1 MNPRQRFNATMS
13 KPLVGVGEFFA
24 MMSETLAV
32 MFRPPFAWREL
43 IQQAWF
49 VSRVSIVPT
58 IMMSI
63 PFTVM
68 SVFVINLLLVEIG
81 AQDAAGSGAA
91 LGAVTQIGPMVTVL
105 VVAGAGAT
113 AMCADLGARTIRD
126 EIDAMRVLGINPLQR
141 LVAPR
146 VVAATLVA
154 VLLSPLV
161 TAVGLLGGF
170 AFSVFLQNATPGT
183 FVGGL
188 TLLVGLPEIVISLV
202 KAALFGFTAAM
213 IACYKGL
220 AVGRGPAEVGN
231 AVNETVVFSFVGLFV
246 INVIVTAIGVK
257 ATA

>member
-1 MNPRQRFNATMS
+1 MNADPTVGSAAS
-13 KPLVGVGEFFA
+13 KPLIGVGEFFA
-24 MMSETLAV
+24 MAADTVMA

-43 IQQAWF
+43 IEQAWF
-49 VSRVSIVPT
+49 LMRVSLFPT

-68 SVFVINLLLVEIG
+68 TVFVINLLLVEIG

-113 AMCADLGARTIRD
+113 AMCADLGARTIRE
-126 EIDAMRVLGINPLQR
+126 EIDAMRVLGIDPLQR

-146 VVAATLVA
+146 VLAATVVA
-154 VLLSPLV
+154 MLLSPLV
-161 TAVGLLGGF
+161 TVVGLLGAF
-170 AFSVFLQNATPGT
+170 TFSVFFQNATPGT

-188 TLLVGLPEIVISLV
+188 TLLVGLPEVVISLV
-202 KAALFGFTAAM
+202 KSALFGLTAGM

-220 AVGRGPAEVGN
+220 SVGGGPAGVGN

-246 INVIVTAIGVK
+246 INVIVTAVGVK
-257 ATA
+257 ATL

>member
-1 MNPRQRFNATMS
+1 LSPRLRLSSNAS
-13 KPLVGVGEFFA
+13 KPLIALGEFFSMA
-24 MMSETLAV
+24 GETLALMV
-32 MFRPPFAWREL
+32 KPPYAWGEFL
-43 IQQAWF
+43 NQAWF
-49 VSRVSIVPT
+49 VARVSLFPT
-58 IMMSI
+58 VMLSI

-68 SVFVINLLLVEIG
+68 SVFIINILLVEIG

-113 AMCADLGARTIRD
+113 AMCADLGARTIRE

-146 VVAATLVA
+146 VAAATVVA

-161 TAVGLLGGF
+161 TCVGLIGGF
-170 AFSVFLQNATPGT
+170 TFSVFLQNATPGA

-188 TLLVGLPEIVISLV
+188 TLLVGLPEVVISIV
-202 KAALFGFTAAM
+202 KSALFGVTAGL

-220 AVGRGPAEVGN
+220 SVDGGPAGVGN

-246 INVIVTAIGVK
+246 INLIVTAVGVQ

>member
-1 MNPRQRFNATMS
+1 MNSRQFVSAAAA
-13 KPLVGVGEFFA
+13 KPLIGVGEFFA
-24 MMSETLAV
+24 MAADTVLA
-32 MFRPPFAWREL
+32 MLRPPFAWREL
-43 IQQAWF
+43 LQQAWF
-49 VSRVSIVPT
+49 ISRVSIVPT
-58 IMMSI
+58 IMMAV

-68 SVFVINLLLVEIG
+68 TVFVINLLLVEIG

-113 AMCADLGARTIRD
+113 AMCADLGARTIRE
-126 EIDAMRVLGINPLQR
+126 EIDAMRVLGIDPIQR
-141 LVAPR
+141 LVVPR

-154 VLLSPLV
+154 LLLSPMV

-170 AFSVFLQNATPGT
+170 TFSVFLQNATPGA
-183 FVGGL
+183 FVAGL

-202 KAALFGFTAAM
+202 KSALFGFTAGM
-213 IACYKGL
+213 IACYMGL
-220 AVGRGPAEVGN
+220 SVSRGPAGVGN

-246 INVIVTAIGVK
+246 INVVVTAIGVK